1 MVRNTDPP
9 SGAVS
14 IIDVAH
20 AAGVSKT
27 TASDALRGRGRVS
40 PATREAVAAVASR
53 LGFSINRSARSLR
66 TATTGAI
73 GLYIPQVLVHTEHYL
88 SFIYGVVNEAASV
101 DYDVTLIV
109 ASGNARPGY
118 APHVDGIVLIDP
130 VAEDPMI
137 QRLLATDLP
146 VVSSERL
153 LGTRQPTGV
162 VWSDHARYFTQLLD
176 HLAAQGARHP
186 ALIGSTTHSDWSFAV
201 QRAYADWCR
210 TAGVAP
216 HQVLAPFGAPPSRV
230 QVIARSMVAGS
241 PEIDAFIG
249 AGDGVAATVSQALAS
264 DGLRIGTQILIASGV
279 ESSATLSAQPPITAI
294 NTQGGEGGQACAR
307 LLFDLLQGR
316 AKPGAEIELP
326 LDIQFRASTR
336 GPSVDE

>member
-1 MVRNTDPP
+1 MTRNPAP
-9 SGAVS
+9 LSGAVT
-14 IIDVAH
+14 IIDVAR

-40 PATREAVAAVASR
+40 RSTSEAVAAAASR
-53 LGFSINRSARSLR
+53 LGFLINRSARSLR

-73 GLYIPQVLVHTEHYL
+73 GLYIPQVLAHTEHYM
-88 SFIYGVVNEAASV
+88 SFIYGVVNEAASF

-109 ASGNARPGY
+109 ASGHARSGY

-137 QRLLATDLP
+137 QRLLDTGLP

-153 LGTRQPTGV
+153 LGPRQTTGV
-162 VWSDHARYFTQLLD
+162 VWSDHARYFRLLLE
-176 HLAAQGARHP
+176 HLARQGAKHP
-186 ALIGSTTHSDWSFAV
+186 ALIASTTQSDWSFAV

-210 TAGVAP
+210 AAGVAP
-216 HQVLAPFGAPPSRV
+216 HQALAPFAAPPPRL
-230 QVIARSMVAGS
+230 QEIARAMVANA

-249 AGDGVAATVSQALAS
+249 AGDGVAAAVAQALAS

-279 ESSATLSAQPPITAI
+279 ESSATLAAQPPITAI
-294 NTQGGEGGQACAR
+294 NTRGGEGGQACAR

-316 AKPGAEIELP
+316 ADRGAEIELP
-326 LDIQFRASTR
+326 LDIHYRASTA
-336 GPSVDE
+336 GVPGG